1 MFNCI
6 LNAPTYPPS
15 LLTFLPPWLIASLS
29 SSWCFSLRIKS
40 NGSSRARVDS
50 FGKCTWLV
58 FVVESLLLAPPSFPR
73 CSTPL
78 LPRYSRHLAARLIK
92 RYFIAFWRL
101 IMAKMGLETLMERQ
115 TEDGKGSHK
124 TRGSRSERREG
135 EGGQCT
141 HKSVTNSLPRIK
153 R

>member
-1 MFNCI
+1 MQ
-6 LNAPTYPPS
+6 LPP
-15 LLTFLPPWLIASLS
+15 LATLPPWLIASLS

-73 CSTPL
+73 CSTSL
-78 LPRYSRHLAARLIK
+78 LPRFGRHLAARLIK

-124 TRGSRSERREG
+124 TRGSSSERREG

-141 HKSVTNSLPRIK
+141 HKSVTHSLPRIK